1 MKVKD
6 CMCKEVC
13 YLKPETTIVDT
24 AKLMNDQHI
33 GVVPICDEE
42 KRVLGMV
49 TDRDIVLRGVANG
62 KDINSTP
69 ICEIM
74 TTNKCTCME
83 EDDIC
88 DAQEKME
95 EKQIRRIIVAD
106 ENNKIVGILTLGN
119 MSQNEKIETEDV
131 GETLEKIC
139 IHKENE
145 MNNS

>member
-33 GVVPICDEE
+33 GSVPICDEE
-42 KRVLGMV
+42 KRILGIV
-49 TDRDIVLRGVANG
+49 TDRDIVLRGIANG

-69 ICEIM
+69 ISEIM
-74 TTNKCTCME
+74 TTNVCSCME
-83 EDDIC
+83 EDDIF
-88 DAQEKME
+88 DAQNKMS
-95 EKQIRRIIVAD
+95 EKQIRRLIVSD

-119 MSQNEKIETEDV
+119 MVQNENIETDEV
-131 GETLEKIC
+131 GETLENIC
-139 IHKENE
+139 ACKENE
-145 MNNS
+145 TNNS